1 MITLILNILLYLS
14 LKSMFCECLWHDPN
28 YYIYIYQ
35 LLYILIELLQ
45 YLQHYEPKP
54 KINCRLANH
63 KNYIARYKL
72 KFHTYYLKQILKFH
86 FSQADEICIYVIFHL
101 DKLILHLKL
110 R

>member
-45 YLQHYEPKP
+45 YFQHLLLR
-54 KINCRLANH
+54 IT
-63 KNYIARYKL
+63 YK
-72 KFHTYYLKQILKFH
+72 KEEDF
-86 FSQADEICIYVIFHL
+86 VN
-101 DKLILHLKL
+101 
-110 R
+110 